1 MALLRARTPFS
12 LTEGLLAAY
21 ATNQRITDY
30 LLENLDEEAWRA
42 DPPGGKGRTIAA
54 IVAHMHNVR
63 LMLLKMAKA
72 KRLPAQL
79 DRFKVTKVQARKGLQ
94 ASHDSM
100 AELLASAL
108 EEGEG
113 RVPGGVHREAA
124 GLFTQ
129 LVNHEAHHRGQIC
142 TQARLV
148 GHPLTQEAHLG
159 MWDWS
164 KRANER
170 VMKAPPKERAVA
182 PKPKTAFKAPASKA
196 GGEAAQREQRPH
208 ALNRG
213 RLHRDAELA

>member
-1 MALLRARTPFS
+1 MALMRARKPFS

-42 DPPGGKGRTIAA
+42 DPPGGKGRKIAA
-54 IVAHMHNVR
+54 IAAHMHNVR

-79 DRFKVTKVQARKGLQ
+79 DRFKVTRAEARKGLQ
-94 ASHDSM
+94 ASHDAM

-108 EEGEG
+108 EESEG

-129 LVNHEAHHRGQIC
+129 LVNHDAHHRGQIC
-142 TQARLV
+142 MQARLV

-164 KRANER
+164 KRAEER
-170 VMKAPPKERAVA
+170 TVKVAKPAGKVA
-182 PKPKTAFKAPASKA
+182 PKSRAPKPATKAAAKPAARS
-196 GGEAAQREQRPH
+196 RPGNGVP
-208 ALNRG
+208 AR
-213 RLHRDAELA
+213 

>member
-1 MALLRARTPFS
+1 MALMRARKPFS

-30 LLENLDEEAWRA
+30 VLENLDEEAWRA
-42 DPPGGKGRTIAA
+42 DPPGGKGRKIAA
-54 IVAHMHNVR
+54 IAAHMHNVR

-79 DRFKVTKVQARKGLQ
+79 DRFKVTRTEARKGLQ
-94 ASHDSM
+94 ASHDAM

-108 EEGEG
+108 EESEG

-129 LVNHEAHHRGQIC
+129 LVNHDAHHRGQIC
-142 TQARLV
+142 MQARLV

-164 KRANER
+164 KRAQEHP
-170 VMKAPPKERAVA
+170 VKAAKPAVKAAVKAAPRSRA
-182 PKPKTAFKAPASKA
+182 PKTAAKAAKPAARS
-196 GGEAAQREQRPH
+196 
-208 ALNRG
+208 RG
-213 RLHRDAELA
+213 NGVPAR